1 MCPQLLIALKSVMG
15 LFSPLGCRFGTSI
28 NTYRRDC
35 FTLFGNVAAPYPFD
49 NKVQFTSIHYHV
61 SSFLAIAIYY
71 KYFSHIYTI
80 SLNIE
85 KAVYQVYR
93 FFFLTLFQ
101 IVVVDAAEGCV
112 GGEGRLWVG
121 AEQRYLCA
129 AYASVCIID
138 CVIVV
143 VVRFTARVYRF
154 LCVIF

>member
-80 SLNIE
+80 SLNIV
-85 KAVYQVYR
+85 KSGILGIPL
-93 FFFLTLFQ
+93 FLLNAIPNSNRRCRRRLRRQ
-101 IVVVDAAEGCV
+101 REPAL
-112 GGEGRLWVG
+112 GR
-121 AEQRYLCA
+121 R
-129 AYASVCIID
+129 
-138 CVIVV
+138 
-143 VVRFTARVYRF
+143 
-154 LCVIF
+154 